1 MGTHALSVQPKG
13 FANSSPFRPLWI
25 WPRSCRCFG
34 MNPFRTQKSPRQS
47 SWSQLTFLS
56 LLVLSV
62 VASNPQ
68 TTFSQDNSQPRPQE
82 PSDVDSKS
90 SSPSQ
95 TPIEKAS
102 QHPIKAAPTTNLGFQ
117 TIKNIMRDQREI
129 WTSPTQVR
137 LGHADWLVPYA
148 GITAGFLVTDRNS
161 SLHLSN
167 SANSLKNYRDF
178 SNYGLA
184 AMAGSVGGLYFWGK
198 ATKDPHKQETGILGG
213 EAMVNALLVSEVL
226 KFATGRERPDVDAS
240 HGKFWQGGDSFPSG
254 HAATAWAAASVI
266 THEYP
271 GLFTKVLAYG
281 AAGAIS
287 FSRVQGKKHFPA
299 DVLVGSGI
307 GWLSGWQAYRA
318 HHNPEIGGGIAENLS
333 MSPAIA
339 TDRMPGAMGSPYVH
353 LDSWIYPLL
362 DRLAARG
369 SFDDAIVGMKPWTR
383 LECARL
389 ISEAGDRLQDAGPES
404 QTVQLYDS
412 LRTEFSSE
420 LALLGGGANNFGH
433 LESVYARTTQISGS
447 PLTDGFHFG
456 QTLVNDFGRPF
467 QQGFN
472 SVAGFSGWATAG
484 RWVVYARGEY
494 QHSPSGPA
502 VTPAVAQVIASA
514 DGNSVFPSSPI
525 PARNQARLLDA
536 YVGLNLANWQVSYGQ
551 ESEWWSSNQSGPML
565 FSDNA
570 FPVRMFHINRVSPF
584 RLPGLFRFLGPV
596 RWDMFFGSL
605 QGHQIS
611 PGPFFHGE
619 KMSFKPTRN
628 LEFGF
633 SRTVVLGGE
642 GRPLTLDRLFRSY
655 FSVTS
660 ANNETPANDPG
671 KRTGGFDFS
680 YRVPLLRDW
689 LTIYTDSLADDD
701 PSPLAAPRRAG
712 INPGMY
718 VSHFPGL
725 PKLDLRVEAPLTNTV
740 ASKSPGQYI
749 YWDGFYHD
757 LYTNRGYLM
766 GNWVGRDGAGI
777 QAFSRYWLSARN
789 AIQFGYR
796 HANVDPKF
804 VPGGGTLNDGS
815 VRFDFWVQR
824 YWSASAFVQYEQWK
838 FPVLASSLQKNVTA
852 SIQLSYWPPMHAH

>member
-1 MGTHALSVQPKG
+1 
-13 FANSSPFRPLWI
+13 
-25 WPRSCRCFG
+25 
-34 MNPFRTQKSPRQS
+34 MNPFHGQQSTRQS
-47 SWSQLTFLS
+47 PLHQLAFCS
-56 LLVLSV
+56 LLVLIV
-62 VASNPQ
+62 ITHNAPTALAQ
-68 TTFSQDNSQPRPQE
+68 GNSQTQGPDSPRGQSRSESPPPIRAQRAACQ
-82 PSDVDSKS
+82 PSEDSA
-90 SSPSQ
+90 
-95 TPIEKAS
+95 E
-102 QHPIKAAPTTNLGFQ
+102 NELGLQ
-117 TIKNIMRDQREI
+117 TIKNIMRDQCEI
-129 WTSPTQVR
+129 WTSPAHVR

-148 GITAGFLVTDRNS
+148 GLTAGFLVTDRDA

-167 SANSLKNYRDF
+167 SASTLKKYRNF

-184 AMAGSVGGLYFWGK
+184 AIAGSVGGFYLWGK
-198 ATKDPHKQETGILGG
+198 ATNDAHKQETGILSG
-213 EAMVNALLVSEVL
+213 EAMVNGLLVTEVL
-226 KFATGRERPDVDAS
+226 KYATGRERPGVDGS
-240 HGKFWQGGDSFPSG
+240 RGKFWQGGDSFPSS

-281 AAGAIS
+281 VAAAIS
-287 FSRVQGKKHFPA
+287 FSRVEGKEHFPA
-299 DVLVGSGI
+299 DAFVGSGI

-318 HHNPEIGGGIAENLS
+318 HHNPEVGGGIAEDLS
-333 MSPAIA
+333 TSPGIP
-339 TDRMPGAMGSPYVH
+339 TERTPSAMGSPYVP

-362 DRLAARG
+362 DRLAAQG
-369 SFDDAIVGMKPWTR
+369 LFDDAILGMKPWTR

-404 QTVQLYDS
+404 ETLKLSDS
-412 LRTEFSSE
+412 LRLEFSSE
-420 LALLGGGANNFGH
+420 LALLGGGSNNVVH
-433 LESVYARTTQISGS
+433 LESIYARTTQISGP

-456 QTLVNDFGRPF
+456 QTLINDFGRPF

-472 SVAGFSGWATAG
+472 SIAGFSGWATAG

-502 VTPAVAQVIASA
+502 VSPAVAQVIATA
-514 DGNSVFPSSPI
+514 DGNPVFPSNPI
-525 PARNQARLLDA
+525 PARDQARLLDA
-536 YVGLNLANWQVSYGQ
+536 YVGLNLANWQISYGQ
-551 ESEWWSSNQSGPML
+551 ESEWWSPNQSGPLL

-584 RLPGLFRFLGPV
+584 HLPGLFRFLGPV
-596 RWDMFFGSL
+596 RWDVFFGSL

-611 PGPFFHGE
+611 SPDPFFHGE

-633 SRTVVLGGE
+633 SRTVVVGGA

-660 ANNETPANDPG
+660 VNNETPATDPG
-671 KRTGGFDFS
+671 KRIGGLDFS

-725 PKLDLRVEAPLTNTV
+725 GKLDLRVEAPLTNIV
-740 ASKSPGQYI
+740 ALKIPGQYI
-749 YWDGFYHD
+749 YWDAFYRE

-789 AIQFGYR
+789 AIQLGYR
-796 HANVDPKF
+796 HAKVDPKF
-804 VPGGGTLNDGS
+804 IPGGGTLNDVS
-815 VRFDFWVQR
+815 VRADFWIQR
-824 YWSASAFVQYEQWK
+824 DWSASAFVQYEQWK
-838 FPVLASSLQKNVTA
+838 FPVLASPLQKNMTA
-852 SIQLSYWPPMHAH
+852 SIQLSYWPQTHSH

>member
-1 MGTHALSVQPKG
+1 M
-13 FANSSPFRPLWI
+13 NSCKQRTARQSRFHRLAFFILLLISIAAYNPPATCAQDGSQSPLQGSSDSGA
-25 WPRSCRCFG
+25 RS
-34 MNPFRTQKSPRQS
+34 KSPPAIRAKNAADQQS
-47 SWSQLTFLS
+47 G
-56 LLVLSV
+56 
-62 VASNPQ
+62 
-68 TTFSQDNSQPRPQE
+68 
-82 PSDVDSKS
+82 DSAENK
-90 SSPSQ
+90 
-95 TPIEKAS
+95 
-102 QHPIKAAPTTNLGFQ
+102 LGLQ
-117 TIKNIMRDQREI
+117 TIKNIIRDQREI

-148 GITAGFLVTDRNS
+148 GITAGFLVTDRDS

-178 SNYGLA
+178 SNYGLV
-184 AMAGSVGGLYFWGK
+184 AMAGSVGGLY
-198 ATKDPHKQETGILGG
+198 L
-213 EAMVNALLVSEVL
+213 
-226 KFATGRERPDVDAS
+226 
-240 HGKFWQGGDSFPSG
+240 
-254 HAATAWAAASVI
+254 
-266 THEYP
+266 
-271 GLFTKVLAYG
+271 
-281 AAGAIS
+281 
-287 FSRVQGKKHFPA
+287 
-299 DVLVGSGI
+299 
-307 GWLSGWQAYRA
+307 
-318 HHNPEIGGGIAENLS
+318 
-333 MSPAIA
+333 
-339 TDRMPGAMGSPYVH
+339 
-353 LDSWIYPLL
+353 
-362 DRLAARG
+362 
-369 SFDDAIVGMKPWTR
+369 
-383 LECARL
+383 
-389 ISEAGDRLQDAGPES
+389 
-404 QTVQLYDS
+404 
-412 LRTEFSSE
+412 
-420 LALLGGGANNFGH
+420 
-433 LESVYARTTQISGS
+433 
-447 PLTDGFHFG
+447 
-456 QTLVNDFGRPF
+456 
-467 QQGFN
+467 
-472 SVAGFSGWATAG
+472 
-484 RWVVYARGEY
+484 
-494 QHSPSGPA
+494 HSPSGPA

-514 DGNSVFPSSPI
+514 DGNSVFPSNPI

-536 YVGLNLANWQVSYGQ
+536 YVGLNLANWQISYGQ
-551 ESEWWSSNQSGPML
+551 ESEWWSPNQSGPL
-565 FSDNA
+565 PFSDNA
-570 FPVRMFHINRVSPF
+570 FPVRTFRINRVSPF
-584 RLPGLFRFLGPV
+584 RLPGLFKFLGPV
-596 RWDMFFGSL
+596 HRDMFFDSL

-660 ANNETPANDPG
+660 VNGETPANDPG
-671 KRTGGFDFS
+671 KCTGGFDFS

-740 ASKSPGQYI
+740 APKSPGQYI

-796 HANVDPKF
+796 HSKVDPKF
-804 VPGGGTLNDGS
+804 IPGGGTLNVGS
-815 VRFDFWVQR
+815 VSFDFWIQR

-852 SIQLSYWPPMHAH
+852 SIQLSYWPQMHAH